1 MDIGANIEEAGCRF
15 TVWAPEAPVLG
26 LVIQATGEGP
36 WRAVPME
43 RDGSGYWSTL
53 VTGAGAGTRYRF
65 SLDGRERADPASHY
79 QPLGVEGP
87 SEVVG
92 HASFRWKDGAWVC
105 PEPAE
110 MVIYEIH
117 PGAFTR
123 EGDLD
128 SIVPRLESIK
138 ELGVNALELMPVAQ
152 FPGERNWGYDG
163 VFPFAVQNTYG
174 GPEALKRLVNECHM
188 LGIAVILDV
197 VYNHFGPE
205 GNYTAEFGPYFTDR
219 YRTPWGKAVNF
230 DGRGSDHVREFFI
243 RNAIHWFENY
253 HIDALRLDAIHAII
267 DMSANP
273 FLRALSD
280 RVAGYSSKRGRAF
293 RLFAESDLN
302 DTRVVSKG
310 EYGLGLD
317 ALWSDDFHH
326 SVHALITGERGGYYA
341 DFGEARHLA
350 KAANEGFTYSGQY
363 SEYRG
368 RCFGRPSAGIPKD
381 RFIVSVQN
389 HDQVGNRMLGERLS
403 RLVSFE
409 GLKLAAG
416 LLLLSPCIPLLFMG
430 EEYGED
436 APFLYF
442 MDHKGE
448 ELVSAVREGR
458 KKEFEAFEWGADPPD
473 PAGIGTFLASKI
485 DWEKRDTGRH
495 RTLLGFYRTLIRL
508 RREFSALAAG
518 KGRVKATALEV
529 GKAMLL
535 VREADGEAVFAAF
548 NFSPDEAR
556 MSRTLPE
563 GKWARVLESS
573 GKEWD
578 GPGSFL
584 PAVFESGAHD
594 LDFVLYPMSFAL
606 YLKKG
611 P

>member
-1 MDIGANIEEAGCRF
+1 MDIGANIEGAGCRF
-15 TVWAPEAPVLG
+15 TVWAPGSSALC
-26 LVIQATGEGP
+26 LVIQAAGEGP
-36 WRAVPME
+36 WRALPME
-43 RDGSGYWSTL
+43 RDGSGYWSAL

-87 SEVVG
+87 SEAVD
-92 HASFRWKDGAWVC
+92 HASFRWRDGAWEA
-105 PEPAE
+105 PSPAE
-110 MVIYEIH
+110 MVIYEVH
-117 PGAFTR
+117 PGAFTVQ
-123 EGDLD
+123 GD
-128 SIVPRLESIK
+128 LESIIPRLRALK
-138 ELGVNALELMPVAQ
+138 DLGVNALELMPVAQ

-174 GPEALKRLVNECHM
+174 GPEALKRLVNECHIIGM
-188 LGIAVILDV
+188 AVILDV

-205 GNYTAEFGPYFTDR
+205 GNHIAEFGPYFTDR
-219 YRTPWGKAVNF
+219 YRTPWGDAVNF

-280 RVAGYSSKRGRAF
+280 RVAEYSSKKGRAF

-326 SVHALITGERGGYYA
+326 SAHALITGERGGYYA
-341 DFGEARHLA
+341 DFGDVRHLA
-350 KAANEGFTYSGQY
+350 KAMNEGFVYSGQY
-363 SEYRG
+363 SPYRG
-368 RCFGRPSAGIPKD
+368 RCFGRLPAGVPKN
-381 RFIVSVQN
+381 RFMVSVQN

-416 LLLLSPCIPLLFMG
+416 LLLLSPFIPLLFMG

-442 MDHKGE
+442 IDHRGA
-448 ELVSAVREGR
+448 ELVRDVREGR
-458 KKEFEAFEWGADPPD
+458 RKEFEAFEWDADPPD
-473 PAGIGTFLASKI
+473 PAGIGTFLASRI
-485 DWEKRDTGRH
+485 DWEKRGAGRH
-495 RTLLGFYRTLIRL
+495 RTLLELYRTLIRL
-508 RREFSALAAG
+508 RREFPALAIG
-518 KGRVKATALEV
+518 GSVTATALEDE
-529 GKAMLL
+529 KAMLL
-535 VREADGEAVFAAF
+535 LREADGEAVSAAF
-548 NFSPDEAR
+548 NFSLDEAGIKR
-556 MSRTLPE
+556 PLPK
-563 GKWARVLESS
+563 GKWARVLDSA
-573 GKEWD
+573 GKEWE
-578 GPGSFL
+578 GPGSL
-584 PAVFESGAHD
+584 MPAALESGAPD
-594 LDFVLYPMSFAL
+594 RDFVLRPMSFAL
-606 YLKKG
+606 YAKEG